1 MEDTGMEESLDAGS
15 IPASSI
21 RKGIKAEGFG
31 PFSYD
36 WNQGIERRGRG
47 AYATREGPG
56 GSFSPS
62 GA

>member
-1 MEDTGMEESLDAGS
+1 MMEDTGMEESLDAGS

-47 AYATREGPG
+47 AYATREG
-56 GSFSPS
+56 SPFK
-62 GA
+62 